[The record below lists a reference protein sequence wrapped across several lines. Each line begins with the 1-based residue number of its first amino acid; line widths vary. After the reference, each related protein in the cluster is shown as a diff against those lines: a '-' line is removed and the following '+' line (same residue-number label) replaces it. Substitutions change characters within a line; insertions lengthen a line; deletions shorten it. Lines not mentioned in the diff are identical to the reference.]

1 MSGFGNYRWCWDRN
15 GQRSAM
21 KRTTLSIMMLLMVV
35 LAASCGS
42 DGDAEPPFEVSSVVI
57 SHETGRGHFGVGSGC

>member
-1 MSGFGNYRWCWDRN
+1 
-15 GQRSAM
+15 M